1 EFRRVLFQAAAQQA
15 AEAQAAA
22 ATANDNALAAAG
34 IAADKGRI
42 FYQADAPT
50 GDDRSPNNLWID
62 SDNGRVHV
70 WNGTAWEE
78 SQSED
83 LRDAAQAAVAA
94 QQAAEAADQKAQ
106 DAAAAA
112 AAADAKAQAAQG
124 AAEAAQQAAAD
135 AQQTADDA
143 VLDARGAH
151 NEAVAAQEAADEAQ
165 RVLASGV
172 NLVRDPT
179 LTKSTD
185 GWRANTGGDA
195 VLSIEDHDMGKGV
208 IPTLKHQNTGHTTVY
223 SEYFD
228 IDPTMA
234 YEFRLTFHK
243 PEANLNTT
251 SDFYFGIN
259 ASLPTGLLREVEYIR
274 RSDQKVAATG
284 S

>member
-1 EFRRVLFQAAAQQA
+1 LAQLDGKLGDLPDSAELEAVRQQVAAAQAAVEAAQADASAAQQAVQAAAQQA

-70 WNGTAWEE
+70 WNGTTWEE

-94 QQAAEAADQKAQ
+94 QQAAQAADQKAQ

-112 AAADAKAQAAQG
+112 AAADQKAQAAQG
-124 AAEAAQQAAAD
+124 AAEAAQQAAAG

-143 VLDARGAH
+143 VLDARDAH
-151 NEAVAAQEAADEAQ
+151 NEAVAAAE
-165 RVLASGV
+165 RVQAKIDAGDS
-172 NLVRDPT
+172 LV
-179 LTKSTD
+179 LNGSFEQ
-185 GWRANTGGDA
+185 G
-195 VLSIEDHDMGKGV
+195 DMGWPAGGV
-208 IPTLKHQNTGHTTVY
+208 HAGRSRIF
-223 SEYFD
+223 ED
-228 IDPTMA
+228 
-234 YEFRLTFHK
+234 
-243 PEANLNTT
+243 PEAHSGN
-251 SDFYFGIN
+251 
-259 ASLPTGLLREVEYIR
+259 
-274 RSDQKVAATG
+274 
-284 S
+284 

>member
-42 FYQADAPT
+42 FYQPDEPT

-62 SDNGRVHV
+62 SDDGRVYV
-70 WNGTAWEE
+70 WNGTEWEE

-112 AAADAKAQAAQG
+112 AAAQA
-124 AAEAAQQAAAD
+124 AAEA

-143 VLDARGAH
+143 TLDAR
-151 NEAVAAQEAADEAQ
+151 
-165 RVLASGV
+165 
-172 NLVRDPT
+172 
-179 LTKSTD
+179 
-185 GWRANTGGDA
+185 DA
-195 VLSIEDHDMGKGV
+195 
-208 IPTLKHQNTGHTTVY
+208 
-223 SEYFD
+223 
-228 IDPTMA
+228 
-234 YEFRLTFHK
+234 
-243 PEANLNTT
+243 
-251 SDFYFGIN
+251 
-259 ASLPTGLLREVEYIR
+259 
-274 RSDQKVAATG
+274 
-284 S
+284 

>member
-1 EFRRVLFQAAAQQA
+1 
-15 AEAQAAA
+15 
-22 ATANDNALAAAG
+22 
-34 IAADKGRI
+34 
-42 FYQADAPT
+42 
-50 GDDRSPNNLWID
+50 
-62 SDNGRVHV
+62 
-70 WNGTAWEE
+70 
-78 SQSED
+78 
-83 LRDAAQAAVAA
+83 
-94 QQAAEAADQKAQ
+94 
-106 DAAAAA
+106 
-112 AAADAKAQAAQG
+112 
-124 AAEAAQQAAAD
+124 
-135 AQQTADDA
+135 
-143 VLDARGAH
+143 
-151 NEAVAAQEAADEAQ
+151 
-165 RVLASGV
+165 
-172 NLVRDPT
+172 T

-243 PEANLNTT
+243 PEANLNTA

-284 S
+284 SNFYFWYERGPWDSPKE